1 MTELLRSQ
9 DINFALEKL
18 RGAVGVE
25 NVVTTADGLAARSRD
40 TSLWHRSPSVVVYPA
55 TAQEVAE
62 VVRIGAEFRLA
73 VWPFSKGKNW
83 GYGAGMAFENG
94 AIIVV
99 LERMNRILEVDQE
112 LAYAVIEPG
121 VSQGQLNTYLKA
133 NEMRFWADCTDST
146 PEGSVIGNALERGVG
161 YTPYSDHFG
170 NLCGL
175 EVVLP
180 SGDIVRTG
188 GGPEG
193 SHTWHTYKWGT
204 GPSIDGL
211 FSQSNLGIVVKAGI
225 WLMPEPEAFNCF
237 ICEIQDECDLPGA
250 IDTIRRL
257 RLDGTLRANVHV
269 VNDVLFMA
277 QMMQYPYDL
286 TKGEGRMKNDVRA
299 KLRSQYKIAPWSI
312 TGGIYGTAEQV
323 TLARAVVK
331 KTLSRYGRISILD
344 DRRLALVNG
353 ISEIWK
359 FLRPV
364 PGVSGLLSRFTG
376 SSLEKFEVLR
386 HVYPILKG
394 EPGEFIVS
402 FAYFKSRHRPRRE
415 VDPARDAA
423 GLSWMA
429 VLTPM
434 TGRHVGELLA
444 LCEPVF
450 RKHELDM
457 STTFIM
463 VNPRTALALMQIFY
477 NRESP
482 EECQRALALHDEL
495 METTVTA
502 GYQQYRASVAD
513 SRSILAT
520 CPPFQHLAE
529 TIKRAVDPDLV
540 IAPARYG
547 MGLSPK

>member
-1 MTELLRSQ
+1 MVELVRSQ
-9 DINFALEKL
+9 SINLVLDKL
-18 RGAVGVE
+18 RGVVGVE
-25 NVVTTADGLAARSRD
+25 NVVTSAEGLAARSRD
-40 TSLWHRSPSVVVYPA
+40 TSLWHRTPSVVVYPA

-73 VWPFSKGKNW
+73 VWPFSKGRNW
-83 GYGAGMAFENG
+83 GYGASMAFEDG
-94 AIIVV
+94 AVIVV
-99 LERMNRILEVDQE
+99 LERMNRIVEVNQE

-121 VSQGQLNTYLKA
+121 VTQGQLNTYLKA
-133 NEMRFWADCTDST
+133 NRMKFWADSTDST

-180 SGDIVRTG
+180 NGDLVRTG

-204 GPSIDGL
+204 GPYIDGL
-211 FSQSNLGIVVKAGI
+211 FSQSNLGIVVKAGV

-237 ICEIQDECDLPGA
+237 ICELRDERDLPGA

-257 RLDGTLRANVHV
+257 RLDGILRANVHI

-286 TKGEGRMKNDVRA
+286 TTGEGRMRNEVRA
-299 KLRSQYKIAPWSI
+299 ELRRRFKIAPWSI

-323 TLARAVVK
+323 TLVRAVVK
-331 KTLSRYGRISILD
+331 KALSPYGRITILN
-344 DRRLALVNG
+344 DRRVSLVNG
-353 ISEIWK
+353 LTETWK
-359 FLRPV
+359 LLRPV
-364 PGVSGLLSRFTG
+364 PGVSGALSRLTG

-402 FAYFKSRHRPRRE
+402 FAYFKSRYRPRRD

-434 TGRHVGELLA
+434 TGRHVSELLA
-444 LCEPVF
+444 LCEPIF
-450 RKHELDM
+450 RRHELDM

-477 NRESP
+477 NREIP
-482 EECQRALALHDEL
+482 EECQRALALHHEL
-495 METTVTA
+495 MDITVKA

-513 SRSILAT
+513 SRSILNAN
-520 CPPFQHLAE
+520 PQFQNLAD
-529 TIKRAVDPDLV
+529 TIKRAVDPDRV

-547 MGLSPK
+547 IGL